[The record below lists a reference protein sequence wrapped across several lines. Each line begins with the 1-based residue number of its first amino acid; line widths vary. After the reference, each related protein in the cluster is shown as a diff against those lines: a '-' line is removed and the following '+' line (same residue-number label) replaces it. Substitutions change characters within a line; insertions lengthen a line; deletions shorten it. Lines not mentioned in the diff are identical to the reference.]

1 MTSSRC
7 SGLTVEDHFLD
18 FEGSYGQMWTASWRC
33 VNCSHTHD
41 PTIERNRLAQ
51 QQGKVLALSSGGP
64 DHRDHDVSRGPKTN
78 VRLAA

>member
-1 MTSSRC
+1 MTCPRC
-7 SGLTVEDHFLD
+7 SGFMAEHLSLD
-18 FEGSYGQMWTASWRC
+18 IEGDFGEMWARSWRC

-51 QQGKVLALSSGGP
+51 QQGTVLALSSGGP

>member
-1 MTSSRC
+1 MRCSRC
-7 SGLTVEDHFLD
+7 SGFMVEAAMLD
-18 FEGSYGQMWTASWRC
+18 MEGGFGEMWATSWRC